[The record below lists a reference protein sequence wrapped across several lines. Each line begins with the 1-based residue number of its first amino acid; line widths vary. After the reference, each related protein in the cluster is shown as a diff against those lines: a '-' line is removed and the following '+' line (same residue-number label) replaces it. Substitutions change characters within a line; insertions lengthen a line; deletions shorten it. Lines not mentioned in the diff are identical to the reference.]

1 MDALEAA
8 FDAAAEDDEVRVVVL
23 RGSGRAFCAG
33 YDLNQ
38 DAEEGTKD
46 AAEWHRELDRD
57 TKRLLRILENPK
69 PVIASVHSYCLA
81 GGTDLMLACDLAV
94 ASDDAVFGYVDI
106 RFGSG
111 VVSMFL
117 PWVVGVRAAK
127 ELILTGQDRVPAAEA
142 LRIGLVNR
150 VVPRDELEGATMA
163 LADEIAKNEPFVVR
177 TMKASINRVWQTRRP
192 PGGARRQHGAGRDDR
207 DGQPARPGRVPPDHP
222 RGGSEGRD
230 RLARRAVPE
239 HRVIYGLAAAL
250 GWGLSDLWA
259 AISGRRIGSGRTVVV
274 AQVAA
279 GVVVTLLVLIVRPD
293 LSGIP
298 TVAPWLIPNAFLG
311 AAAFATLYKGLQLG
325 PIAVVS
331 PVLASYA
338 VVPVLL
344 SVVLLGETLG
354 GLQVVGVAVT
364 IAGAALTSTDPKALR
379 AGTRTKPAGL
389 PWAIVSTLLFG
400 VATYVMGWAAKEA
413 GFLPSLW
420 FGRLTMMT
428 VFLLAALVLWL
439 RSRSA
444 GEVRD
449 PVSPSMLRLAVL
461 VGVMELVGT
470 IAYAR
475 GAEVGLVSIVTAAS
489 ATYPL
494 IPVFGGV
501 VLLHER
507 PVPTQYLGIAMV
519 IGGLLLLG
527 VA

>member
-1 MDALEAA
+1 M
-8 FDAAAEDDEVRVVVL
+8 
-23 RGSGRAFCAG
+23 
-33 YDLNQ
+33 
-38 DAEEGTKD
+38 
-46 AAEWHRELDRD
+46 
-57 TKRLLRILENPK
+57 
-69 PVIASVHSYCLA
+69 
-81 GGTDLMLACDLAV
+81 
-94 ASDDAVFGYVDI
+94 
-106 RFGSG
+106 
-111 VVSMFL
+111 
-117 PWVVGVRAAK
+117 
-127 ELILTGQDRVPAAEA
+127 
-142 LRIGLVNR
+142 
-150 VVPRDELEGATMA
+150 
-163 LADEIAKNEPFVVR
+163 
-177 TMKASINRVWQTRRP
+177 
-192 PGGARRQHGAGRDDR
+192 
-207 DGQPARPGRVPPDHP
+207 
-222 RGGSEGRD
+222 
-230 RLARRAVPE
+230 
-239 HRVIYGLAAAL
+239 IYGLAAAI

-259 AISGRRIGSGRTVVV
+259 AMSGRRIGSGRTVVV
-274 AQVAA
+274 AQVTAA
-279 GVVVTLLVLIVRPD
+279 VVISVLVLIVRPD

-298 TVAPWLIPNAFLG
+298 AVAPWLVPNAFLG

-344 SVVLLGETLG
+344 SVILLGETLG
-354 GLQVVGVAVT
+354 EWEVVGVLVT

-389 PWAIVSTLLFG
+389 PWAIASTLLFG

-420 FGRLTMMT
+420 FGRLTMT
-428 VFLLAALVLWL
+428 GVFLIAAFVVWVRA
-439 RSRSA
+439 RST

-449 PVSPSMLRLAVL
+449 PVAPSMLRLAVL

-470 IAYAR
+470 ISYAR

-494 IPVFGGV
+494 IPVLGGV

>member
-1 MDALEAA
+1 
-8 FDAAAEDDEVRVVVL
+8 
-23 RGSGRAFCAG
+23 
-33 YDLNQ
+33 
-38 DAEEGTKD
+38 
-46 AAEWHRELDRD
+46 
-57 TKRLLRILENPK
+57 
-69 PVIASVHSYCLA
+69 
-81 GGTDLMLACDLAV
+81 
-94 ASDDAVFGYVDI
+94 
-106 RFGSG
+106 
-111 VVSMFL
+111 
-117 PWVVGVRAAK
+117 
-127 ELILTGQDRVPAAEA
+127 
-142 LRIGLVNR
+142 
-150 VVPRDELEGATMA
+150 
-163 LADEIAKNEPFVVR
+163 
-177 TMKASINRVWQTRRP
+177 
-192 PGGARRQHGAGRDDR
+192 
-207 DGQPARPGRVPPDHP
+207 
-222 RGGSEGRD
+222 
-230 RLARRAVPE
+230 
-239 HRVIYGLAAAL
+239 VIYGLAAAI

-259 AISGRRIGSGRTVVV
+259 AMSGRRIGSGRTVVV
-274 AQVAA
+274 AQVTAA
-279 GVVVTLLVLIVRPD
+279 VVISVLVLIVRPD

-298 TVAPWLIPNAFLG
+298 AVAPWLVPNAFLG

-344 SVVLLGETLG
+344 SVILLGETLG
-354 GLQVVGVAVT
+354 EWEVVGVLVT

-389 PWAIVSTLLFG
+389 PWAIASTLLFG

-420 FGRLTMMT
+420 FGRLTMT
-428 VFLLAALVLWL
+428 GVFLIAAFVIWVRA
-439 RSRSA
+439 RST

-449 PVSPSMLRLAVL
+449 PVAPSMQRLAVL

-470 IAYAR
+470 ISYAR

-494 IPVFGGV
+494 IPVLGGV

>member
-1 MDALEAA
+1 
-8 FDAAAEDDEVRVVVL
+8 
-23 RGSGRAFCAG
+23 
-33 YDLNQ
+33 
-38 DAEEGTKD
+38 
-46 AAEWHRELDRD
+46 
-57 TKRLLRILENPK
+57 
-69 PVIASVHSYCLA
+69 
-81 GGTDLMLACDLAV
+81 
-94 ASDDAVFGYVDI
+94 
-106 RFGSG
+106 
-111 VVSMFL
+111 
-117 PWVVGVRAAK
+117 
-127 ELILTGQDRVPAAEA
+127 
-142 LRIGLVNR
+142 
-150 VVPRDELEGATMA
+150 
-163 LADEIAKNEPFVVR
+163 
-177 TMKASINRVWQTRRP
+177 
-192 PGGARRQHGAGRDDR
+192 
-207 DGQPARPGRVPPDHP
+207 
-222 RGGSEGRD
+222 
-230 RLARRAVPE
+230 
-239 HRVIYGLAAAL
+239 VIYGLAAAL
-250 GWGLSDLWA
+250 GWGFSDLWA
-259 AISGRRIGSGRTVVV
+259 AMSGRRIGSGRTVVV

-279 GVVVTLLVLIVRPD
+279 AVVVTVLVLIARPD

-298 TVAPWLIPNAFLG
+298 MVAPWLVPNAFLG
-311 AAAFATLYKGLQLG
+311 AAAFATLYRGLQLG

-354 GLQVVGVAVT
+354 GWEVVGVVVT
-364 IAGAALTSTDPKALR
+364 IAGVVLTSSDPKALR

-389 PWAIVSTLLFG
+389 PWAIASTLLFG

-420 FGRLTMMT
+420 FGRLTMT
-428 VFLLAALVLWL
+428 GVVLIAALVLWV
-439 RSRSA
+439 RSRSTDEA
-444 GEVRD
+444 RN
-449 PVSPSMLRLAVL
+449 PVAPSMLRLAVL

-494 IPVFGGV
+494 IPVLGGV

>member
-1 MDALEAA
+1 M
-8 FDAAAEDDEVRVVVL
+8 
-23 RGSGRAFCAG
+23 
-33 YDLNQ
+33 
-38 DAEEGTKD
+38 
-46 AAEWHRELDRD
+46 
-57 TKRLLRILENPK
+57 
-69 PVIASVHSYCLA
+69 
-81 GGTDLMLACDLAV
+81 
-94 ASDDAVFGYVDI
+94 
-106 RFGSG
+106 
-111 VVSMFL
+111 
-117 PWVVGVRAAK
+117 
-127 ELILTGQDRVPAAEA
+127 
-142 LRIGLVNR
+142 
-150 VVPRDELEGATMA
+150 
-163 LADEIAKNEPFVVR
+163 
-177 TMKASINRVWQTRRP
+177 
-192 PGGARRQHGAGRDDR
+192 
-207 DGQPARPGRVPPDHP
+207 
-222 RGGSEGRD
+222 
-230 RLARRAVPE
+230 
-239 HRVIYGLAAAL
+239 IYGLVAAI

-259 AISGRRIGSGRTVVV
+259 AMSGRRIGSGRTVVV
-274 AQVAA
+274 AQVTVA
-279 GVVVTLLVLIVRPD
+279 VVISVLVLIVRPD

-298 TVAPWLIPNAFLG
+298 AVAPWLVPNAFLG

-344 SVVLLGETLG
+344 SVILLGETLG
-354 GLQVVGVAVT
+354 GWEVVGVVVT
-364 IAGAALTSTDPKALR
+364 IAGAALTSTDPRALR

-389 PWAIVSTLLFG
+389 PWAIASTLLFG

-420 FGRLTMMT
+420 FGRLTMT
-428 VFLLAALVLWL
+428 GVFLIAAFVIWVRA
-439 RSRSA
+439 RST

-449 PVSPSMLRLAVL
+449 PVAPSMLRLAVL

-470 IAYAR
+470 ISYAR

-494 IPVFGGV
+494 IPVLGGV

>member
-1 MDALEAA
+1 
-8 FDAAAEDDEVRVVVL
+8 
-23 RGSGRAFCAG
+23 
-33 YDLNQ
+33 
-38 DAEEGTKD
+38 
-46 AAEWHRELDRD
+46 
-57 TKRLLRILENPK
+57 
-69 PVIASVHSYCLA
+69 
-81 GGTDLMLACDLAV
+81 
-94 ASDDAVFGYVDI
+94 
-106 RFGSG
+106 
-111 VVSMFL
+111 
-117 PWVVGVRAAK
+117 
-127 ELILTGQDRVPAAEA
+127 
-142 LRIGLVNR
+142 
-150 VVPRDELEGATMA
+150 
-163 LADEIAKNEPFVVR
+163 
-177 TMKASINRVWQTRRP
+177 
-192 PGGARRQHGAGRDDR
+192 
-207 DGQPARPGRVPPDHP
+207 
-222 RGGSEGRD
+222 
-230 RLARRAVPE
+230 
-239 HRVIYGLAAAL
+239 VIYGLAAAI

-259 AISGRRIGSGRTVVV
+259 AMSGRRIGSGRTVVV
-274 AQVAA
+274 AQVTVA
-279 GVVVTLLVLIVRPD
+279 VVMSVLVLIVRPD

-298 TVAPWLIPNAFLG
+298 AVAPWLVPNAFLG

-344 SVVLLGETLG
+344 SVILLGETLG
-354 GLQVVGVAVT
+354 EWEVVGVLVT

-389 PWAIVSTLLFG
+389 PWAIASTLLFG

-420 FGRLTMMT
+420 FGRLTMT
-428 VFLLAALVLWL
+428 GVFLIAAFVIWVRA
-439 RSRSA
+439 RST
-444 GEVRD
+444 GEARD
-449 PVSPSMLRLAVL
+449 PVAPSMLRLAVL

-470 IAYAR
+470 ISYAR

-494 IPVFGGV
+494 IPVLGGV